1 MTTVTTERTGILV
14 VEDDTSFAKVLG
26 TSLRTHGYRVQV
38 AKTGEQALNRIE
50 RDPPAVVLL
59 DLRLPG
65 IDGIEVCRRL
75 RSWTAVP
82 IVVLTAEGSDDS
94 KVLAL
99 DEGADD
105 YITKPF
111 SMPELLAR
119 IRVALRHSQARGADM
134 DESVLQ
140 VGDLQVDLPHHQ
152 VTVAG
157 QPVDLTPK
165 EFQFLALLAR
175 HPGRVLLHRV
185 ILQEVWGPEATDTQ
199 YLRVYA
205 GQLRRKLDENPKH
218 PRLITE
224 PGVGYRLVDPFEE
237 GPARA

>member
-1 MTTVTTERTGILV
+1 MTTIATERKDILV
-14 VEDDTSFAKVLG
+14 VEDDSSFAKVLG

-38 AKTGEQALNRIE
+38 VKTGELALNRIQ

-82 IVVLTAEGSDDS
+82 ILVLTAEGSDES
-94 KVLAL
+94 KVMAL

-119 IRVALRHSQARGADM
+119 IRVALRHRQARGGHM
-134 DESVLQ
+134 DESVLE
-140 VGDLQVDLPHHQ
+140 VGDLKVDLPYHQ

-157 QPVDLTPK
+157 QRVDLTPK

-185 ILQEVWGPEATDTQ
+185 ILREVWGPDATDTQ

-205 GQLRRKLDENPKH
+205 GQLRRKLDDDPKR

-224 PGVGYRLVDPFEE
+224 PGVGYRLVDPLEDAT
-237 GPARA
+237 ARP

>member
-1 MTTVTTERTGILV
+1 MTSITTERTGILV

-38 AKTGEQALNRIE
+38 AKTGELALNRIE
-50 RDPPAVVLL
+50 RDPPGVVLL

-82 IVVLTAEGSDDS
+82 IVVLTAEGSDES
-94 KVLAL
+94 KVEAL

-119 IRVALRHSQARGADM
+119 IRVALRHSQARGDEV

-157 QPVDLTPK
+157 RPVDLTPK

-175 HPGRVLLHRV
+175 HPGRVLVHRV

-205 GQLRRKLDENPKH
+205 GQLRRKLDEDPKH

-224 PGVGYRLVDPFEE
+224 PGVGYRLVDPLEE
-237 GPARA
+237 GSARA

>member
-1 MTTVTTERTGILV
+1 MMTVATDRVDILV
-14 VEDDTSFAKVLG
+14 VEDDSSFAKVLG

-38 AKTGEQALNRIE
+38 VKTGELALSRIE
-50 RDPPAVVLL
+50 KESPAVVLL

-82 IVVLTAEGSDDS
+82 ILVLTAEGSDAS

-119 IRVALRHSQARGADM
+119 IRVALRHRQAHGGQP

-140 VGDLQVDLPHHQ
+140 VGDLRVDLPHHQ

-157 QPVDLTPK
+157 RSVELTPK
-165 EFQFLALLAR
+165 EFQFLVVLAR
-175 HPGRVLLHRV
+175 QPGRVLLHRA
-185 ILQEVWGPEATDTQ
+185 ILEEVWGPGATDTQ

-205 GQLRRKLDENPKH
+205 GQLRKKLQDDPKH

-224 PGVGYRLVDPFEE
+224 PGVGYRLVDPFVDAT
-237 GPARA
+237 ARP

>member
-1 MTTVTTERTGILV
+1 MMMTTPDRAEILV
-14 VEDDTSFAKVLG
+14 VEDDSSFAKVLG

-38 AKTGEQALNRIE
+38 VKTGELAIGRIE
-50 RDPPAVVLL
+50 KDPPAVVLL

-65 IDGIEVCRRL
+65 IDGVEVCRRL

-82 IVVLTAEGSDDS
+82 ILVLTAEGSDAS

-119 IRVALRHSQARGADM
+119 IRVALRHRQERGLQLD
-134 DESVLQ
+134 DSVLE

-157 QPVDLTPK
+157 RPVELTPK
-165 EFQFLALLAR
+165 EFQFLAVLAR
-175 HPGRVLLHRV
+175 QPGRVLHHRV
-185 ILQEVWGPEATDTQ
+185 ILEEVWGPDATDTQ

-205 GQLRRKLDENPKH
+205 GQLRKKLQDDPRH
-218 PRLITE
+218 PRLVTE

-237 GPARA
+237 PTVSR

>member
-1 MTTVTTERTGILV
+1 V
-14 VEDDTSFAKVLG
+14 
-26 TSLRTHGYRVQV
+26 HV
-38 AKTGEQALNRIE
+38 AKTGELALNRIE

-82 IVVLTAEGSDDS
+82 IVVLTAEGSDES

-237 GPARA
+237 WAPRP